1 MSHHPHDPYSQ
12 PAPSAHGEWGQ
23 PSPAPQTG
31 GGQPSSAP
39 HDGWEDPGPVAPGRD
54 LGADLGAALSFTGNA
69 LLRNP
74 LTYLISGLVF
84 CVIYLV
90 IGGGGLVGGFFAMFA
105 IMGDPNPS
113 DADGIAGILAF
124 YGVFLV
130 AMLLTMPFALL
141 WQSGAAR
148 AAGIIR
154 EGGRPSIG
162 QAMVGSKRVILT
174 ALLYGLVVIVGMLL
188 LYIPG
193 LIAGVLFMFAIPAA
207 LRGASP
213 MEAMKESLALS
224 KANLGT
230 TIVSY
235 LVIMVITSIASMV
248 ILPILVLTPFIM
260 LFELGMYERLSG
272 RRLPEPA
279 RA

>member
-1 MSHHPHDPYSQ
+1 MTLPQHDRYS
-12 PAPSAHGEWGQ
+12 Q
-23 PSPAPQTG
+23 PSPAPQG
-31 GGQPSSAP
+31 A
-39 HDGWEDPGPVAPGRD
+39 WEDPGPVAPGGD

-74 LTYLISGLVF
+74 VTYLISGLVF

-90 IGGGGLVGGFFAMFA
+90 IGGGGLVGGFFALFA
-105 IMGDPNPS
+105 VMGGPS
-113 DADGIAGILAF
+113 ASDTEGFAGMLAF

-130 AMLLTMPFALL
+130 AMLLTVPFGLL

-148 AAGIIR
+148 AAGIVR

-207 LRGASP
+207 VRGASP

-235 LVIMVITSIASMV
+235 LVIMVITSIASMI

>member
-1 MSHHPHDPYSQ
+1 
-12 PAPSAHGEWGQ
+12 
-23 PSPAPQTG
+23 
-31 GGQPSSAP
+31 
-39 HDGWEDPGPVAPGRD
+39 
-54 LGADLGAALSFTGNA
+54 
-69 LLRNP
+69 
-74 LTYLISGLVF
+74 
-84 CVIYLV
+84 
-90 IGGGGLVGGFFAMFA
+90 
-105 IMGDPNPS
+105 
-113 DADGIAGILAF
+113 
-124 YGVFLV
+124 
-130 AMLLTMPFALL
+130 
-141 WQSGAAR
+141 
-148 AAGIIR
+148 GIIR

-235 LVIMVITSIASMV
+235 LVIMVITSIASMI
-248 ILPILVLTPFIM
+248 ILPLLVLTPFIM